1 MHGQARQMSIWDAQ
15 ERVLMGVAEPEDYQL
30 ANARPARYGWR
41 DALDLVGLFAFFI
54 LVGML

>member
-1 MHGQARQMSIWDAQ
+1 MYGQCRQESIFDAMD
-15 ERVLMGVAEPEDYQL
+15 RIRLGVAEAEDYETL
-30 ANARPARYGWR
+30 RPVRYGWR

>member
-1 MHGQARQMSIWDAQ
+1 MHKRLNQPWLDEAIRLGI
-15 ERVLMGVAEPEDYQL
+15 AEPEDYV
-30 ANARPARYGWR
+30 NVTPVRYGWR